1 MRQIITLSISAIYA
15 ILSKNK
21 ASLSF
26 YDGVNEYIFNYSKS
40 VLQRKFYIPTKPHIL
55 EVDTANNPF
64 ELLLSLQDLQVQ
76 ASTSKIA
83 GGGLCDFTSI

>member
-1 MRQIITLSISAIYA
+1 MIDGLFYTIDFISRFYAFITQ
-15 ILSKNK
+15 
-21 ASLSF
+21 
-26 YDGVNEYIFNYSKS
+26 DGVNEYIFNYSKS